1 MIDQSLFIEKAKV
14 YNQKRILITG
24 ATGLIGFNLLTLINK
39 YSLDKINL
47 NITITSLNPIPEY
60 LQEEMKDLEFKYYSY
75 AEFKEIFDDSS
86 EYFDFI
92 YHCSG
97 YGQPKKFMA
106 SPFATVEANTTDTI
120 FIAKLLKAT
129 GKMFYFSSSEVYSG
143 SKAER
148 PKEEDVGTV
157 DPSHDRAI
165 YIESKKLGESI
176 CWSLR
181 KVGIDVVILRVS
193 LVFGPGT
200 KTDDQRV
207 LNELIIRGIENSKV
221 DLLDKGNAVRTY
233 LSIEQ
238 CIYWIICLT
247 NNSKEVIY
255 NIAGNHKL
263 SIRDLATMIGELLEV
278 KVEFGE
284 KRELLEAPKL
294 VEVNNSRIK
303 TEYPIVDSEIFKD
316 KLSEVVD
323 WYKKILSN
331 K

>member
-1 MIDQSLFIEKAKV
+1 
-14 YNQKRILITG
+14 
-24 ATGLIGFNLLTLINK
+24 
-39 YSLDKINL
+39 
-47 NITITSLNPIPEY
+47 
-60 LQEEMKDLEFKYYSY
+60 MKDLKFNYYPYDEF
-75 AEFKEIFDDSS
+75 EEIFSDSL

-106 SPFATVEANTTDTI
+106 SPFATIKANTMDII
-120 FIAKLLKAT
+120 FIAKLLKDT
-129 GKMFYFSSSEVYSG
+129 GKMFYFSSSEVYTNC
-143 SKAER
+143 KAER
-148 PKEEDVGTV
+148 PKEKDIGTV

-165 YIESKKLGESI
+165 YIESKKIGESI

-181 KVGIDVVILRVS
+181 KVGINVVILRVS

-207 LNELIIRGIENSKV
+207 LNELIIRGIENRKV
-221 DLLDKGNAVRTY
+221 DLLDEGHAVRTY

-263 SIRDLATMIGELLEV
+263 SIRDLATMTGELLKV

-294 VEVNNSRIK
+294 VEVDNSRIK
-303 TEYPIVDSEIFKD
+303 TEHPIVDSEIFKD